1 MCAKQ
6 QSIQAAIDVPKEYDQ
21 LYFDGVVGMGF
32 VVNITDQKDLP
43 WFYNVMLQDKL
54 SYPVFTLYL
63 NRCVLM
69 CVCVCVRVRTHVC
82 MCARAR
88 VCVCM
93 HVFVCVCTRVC
104 VCPRTRVRYMCMCM
118 SVY

>member
-6 QSIQAAIDVPKEYDQ
+6 QSIQAATDVPKEYDQ
-21 LYFDGVVGMGF
+21 FYFDGVVGMGF

-63 NRCVLM
+63 NRCVN
-69 CVCVCVRVRTHVC
+69 VCVRVCV
-82 MCARAR
+82 CARAYT
-88 VCVCM
+88 CVL
-93 HVFVCVCTRVC
+93 
-104 VCPRTRVRYMCMCM
+104 Y
-118 SVY
+118 VYVNVYVLVSLCLLKHLLLSKL